1 MHVTVYEHETK
12 HLLEMDKAQELVH
25 LIRID
30 LITSLVMALVAT
42 GENGTSTPSTLK
54 AKNDD
59 SKVVY
64 SPSIGDDGDDAYQFA
79 QFKVSTQFKAVE
91 FQPYSSCSL

>member
-1 MHVTVYEHETK
+1 MPRCTSTGTSNTKFLMHVTVYEHETK

-64 SPSIGDDGDDAYQFA
+64 SPSIDRR
-79 QFKVSTQFKAVE
+79 
-91 FQPYSSCSL
+91 